1 MNMRTMQRRTP
12 AGEREG
18 LAPRMREPRPAPGRT
33 HASGGAGRAW
43 RDYLS
48 RGPWF
53 TVGVLTAANAFA
65 FLDRQVL
72 GLLIEPIRA
81 DLGLTDTQIS
91 LLIGFAFAIFYSV
104 FGIPIGRLVD
114 ARSRRLIIAAGITVW
129 SLATAACGL
138 ARSFWTL
145 FLGRIGV
152 GAGEA
157 TLGPAAMSMISD
169 LFPPERRGTAIAVF
183 ITGSAIGAGFATVFA
198 ATVFAVLEDFDQIDL
213 PLVGAMRPWQIV
225 FFVVGLPG
233 LLVGGLALAM
243 REPARGDDVGPGGI
257 PLREVWAHVREHA
270 VLITSVLVGFS
281 ILAIKSYGIATWV
294 PTFFVRTHGWSVGEA
309 GIYFGLT
316 LAITA
321 TIGALLGGRLS
332 DWLASRGRGDA
343 KILIAISANLLTLL
357 PIVAFPL
364 VPDDMAALAL
374 VAAYYLFAAA
384 TTPMGAAIVQEIT
397 PPRMRGQI
405 YAVFLFTAT
414 LVGMG
419 FGPLSIALITDNVFG
434 DPADLRYSLA
444 IVPVFTVSLAL
455 VFLLMARRRLR
466 ELPQVY

>member
-1 MNMRTMQRRTP
+1 M
-12 AGEREG
+12 G
-18 LAPRMREPRPAPGRT
+18 
-33 HASGGAGRAW
+33 
-43 RDYLS
+43 

-53 TVGVLTAANAFA
+53 TVGVLTAANSFS

-72 GLLIEPIRA
+72 GLLIEPVRA

-91 LLIGFAFAIFYSV
+91 ILIGFAFAIFYSV

-114 ARSRRLIIAAGITVW
+114 ARSRRIIIAIGITVW

-138 ARSFWTL
+138 ARSFWEL

-183 ITGSAIGAGFATVFA
+183 ITGAAIGSGFATVLA
-198 ATVFAVLEDFDQIDL
+198 ATVFAVLEDFAEIVL
-213 PLVGAMRPWQIV
+213 PLVGTVRPWQVV

-233 LLVGGLALAM
+233 LLVAILALTM
-243 REPARGDDVGPGGI
+243 REPARGDAGGTEGI
-257 PLREVWAHVREHA
+257 PLREVWAHVREHR
-270 VLITSVLVGFS
+270 VLITCTLVGFS
-281 ILAIKSYGIATWV
+281 ILAIKSYGIAAWV

-321 TIGALLGGRLS
+321 TIGAILGGRLS
-332 DWLASRGRGDA
+332 DWLAMRGMGDA
-343 KILIAISANLLTLL
+343 KIQIAILANLFTLI
-357 PIVAFPL
+357 PIVAYPL
-364 VPDDMAALAL
+364 VADDMTAIAL

-405 YAVFLFTAT
+405 YAVFLFVST

-444 IVPVFTVSLAL
+444 MVPLVTVSLGL
-455 VFLLMARRRLR
+455 VFLLAARRRYR
-466 ELPQVY
+466 ALPQVY

>member
-1 MNMRTMQRRTP
+1 MQVEVGDP
-12 AGEREG
+12 
-18 LAPRMREPRPAPGRT
+18 PRKV
-33 HASGGAGRAW
+33 
-43 RDYLS
+43 RDYLG

-53 TVGVLTAANAFA
+53 TVGVLTAANSFA

-72 GLLIEPIRA
+72 GLLIEPVRA
-81 DLGLTDTQIS
+81 DLGLTDTEIS
-91 LLIGFAFAIFYSV
+91 VLIGFAFAIFYSV

-114 ARSRRLIIAAGITVW
+114 ARSRRLIIAVGITVW

-183 ITGSAIGAGFATVFA
+183 ITGAAIGSGFATVLA
-198 ATVFAVLEDFDQIDL
+198 ATVFDVLEDFAEITL
-213 PLVGAMRPWQIV
+213 PLVGTVRPWQIV

-233 LLVGGLALAM
+233 LLVAGLALAM
-243 REPARGDDVGPGGI
+243 REPAREDDAGPGSI
-257 PLREVWAHVREHA
+257 PLPEVWAHVREHA

-281 ILAIKSYGIATWV
+281 ILAIKSYGIAAWV

-332 DWLASRGRGDA
+332 DWLASRGMGDA
-343 KILIAISANLLTLL
+343 KIQIAILANLLTLI
-357 PIVAFPL
+357 PIVSYPL
-364 VPDDMAALAL
+364 VANDMVAIAL
-374 VAAYYLFAAA
+374 VATYYLFAAA

-405 YAVFLFTAT
+405 YAVFLFTST

-444 IVPVFTVSLAL
+444 MVPLVTVSLGL
-455 VFLLMARRRLR
+455 VFLMAARRGLR
-466 ELPQVY
+466 ALPRVY

>member
-1 MNMRTMQRRTP
+1 MQERRQ
-12 AGEREG
+12 
-18 LAPRMREPRPAPGRT
+18 
-33 HASGGAGRAW
+33 AGRARAGGPRRTV
-43 RDYLS
+43 RDYMG

-53 TVGVLTAANAFA
+53 TVGVLTAANSFA

-91 LLIGFAFAIFYSV
+91 VLIGFAFAIFYSL

-114 ARSRRLIIAAGITVW
+114 ARSRRVIIAVGIAAW

-183 ITGSAIGAGFATVFA
+183 ITGAAIGSGFATVLA
-198 ATVFAVLEDFDQIDL
+198 ATVFDVLEGFTEIAL
-213 PLVGAMRPWQIV
+213 PLVGTVRPWQVV

-233 LLVGGLALAM
+233 LLVAGIALAM
-243 REPARGDDVGPGGI
+243 REPSRGDDAGTEGI
-257 PLREVWAHVREHA
+257 PLPEVWAHVREHA
-270 VLITSVLVGFS
+270 VLIACTLIGFS
-281 ILAIKSYGIATWV
+281 ILAIKSYGIAAWV
-294 PTFFVRTHGWSVGEA
+294 PTFFVRTHGWSVGQA

-321 TIGALLGGRLS
+321 TVGAIIGGRLS
-332 DWLASRGRGDA
+332 DWLASRGMADA
-343 KILIAISANLLTLL
+343 KIQIAILANLLTLV
-357 PIVAFPL
+357 PIVSYPL
-364 VPDDMAALAL
+364 VANDMAALAL

-405 YAVFLFTAT
+405 YAVFLFTST

-444 IVPVFTVSLAL
+444 MVPVVTVSLGL
-455 VFLLMARRRLR
+455 VFLLGARRRLR
-466 ELPQVY
+466 ALPRLY